1 MLTPEELDYIRTAAI
16 GDMLG
21 DSTELDKL
29 GPAATIF
36 RLCRE
41 LELSRKHAVTMSEVA
56 AAAWEGEIP
65 SPLPGHT
72 HMTEEEFTERYNCPW
87 CGGSGH
93 IDDCDEADKQVKAQL
108 ERLDWE
114 ADWLE
119 QSNLWIAAVAF
130 NGTASDYGS
139 LYGLVEAAHDAVRGR
154 QMNEHALN
162 GLDAGLE
169 QRQWEIGAIVEHLR
183 EMKERCGQERYQCLL
198 DSAVNE
204 LLYVDDSLLTIRKIL
219 EESCPKN

>member
-1 MLTPEELDYIRTAAI
+1 MITPAELARIRTAAI

-21 DSTELDKL
+21 DSKELDKL
-29 GPAATIF
+29 SPAATIF

-41 LELSRKHAVTMSEVA
+41 LELARKHAVTMSEVA
-56 AAAWEGEIP
+56 AAAWGGEIP

-114 ADWLE
+114 ADVLSIWLANAYIDIDLLPE
-119 QSNLWIAAVAF
+119 IDSGAMNPPLPEDVR
-130 NGTASDYGS
+130 
-139 LYGLVEAAHDAVRGR
+139 EAARNAV
-154 QMNEHALN
+154 EK
-162 GLDAGLE
+162 
-169 QRQWEIGAIVEHLR
+169 
-183 EMKERCGQERYQCLL
+183 KE
-198 DSAVNE
+198 
-204 LLYVDDSLLTIRKIL
+204 
-219 EESCPKN
+219 

>member
-1 MLTPEELDYIRTAAI
+1 MTITPEELASIRTAAI

-21 DSTELDKL
+21 DPGALDEM
-29 GPAATIF
+29 GPAVTIF

-41 LELSRKHAVTMSEVA
+41 LELARKHAVTMSEVA

-72 HMTEEEFTERYNCPW
+72 HMAEEEFTERYNCPW

-108 ERLDWE
+108 EAAERKAYL
-114 ADWLE
+114 LE

-130 NGTASDYGS
+130 NGTASNYGS
-139 LYGLVEAAHDAVRGR
+139 LYGLMEAARDAVEEGR
-154 QMNEHALN
+154 
-162 GLDAGLE
+162 
-169 QRQWEIGAIVEHLR
+169 
-183 EMKERCGQERYQCLL
+183 
-198 DSAVNE
+198 
-204 LLYVDDSLLTIRKIL
+204 
-219 EESCPKN
+219 

>member
-1 MLTPEELDYIRTAAI
+1 MITTEELARIRAAAI

-21 DSTELDKL
+21 DSKELDGM

-41 LELSRKHAVTMSEVA
+41 LEHARKHAVTMSEVA
-56 AAAWEGEIP
+56 ATAWGGEIP

-108 ERLDWE
+108 ERLNQE
-114 ADWLE
+114 ADWLIGE
-119 QSNLWIAAVAF
+119 KIVTEAVA
-130 NGTASDYGS
+130 AWRRAAR
-139 LYGLVEAAHDAVRGR
+139 EAVGEKR
-154 QMNEHALN
+154 
-162 GLDAGLE
+162 
-169 QRQWEIGAIVEHLR
+169 
-183 EMKERCGQERYQCLL
+183 
-198 DSAVNE
+198 
-204 LLYVDDSLLTIRKIL
+204 
-219 EESCPKN
+219 